1 MTGAV
6 RTWLSFGAVPDLT
19 ARGKR
24 DGADYLAMARRG
36 ELRTYPGRTVPIAA
50 FVADLK
56 SDLAGVMTC
65 ARRSLIRT
73 DPKGCAIRCRGR

>member
-24 DGADYLAMARRG
+24 DGADYLAMERRG

-56 SDLAGVMTC
+56 
-65 ARRSLIRT
+65 IRPGRGH
-73 DPKGCAIRCRGR
+73 DVRQAVADSVPIR